1 MEVNLSTPHETISLI
16 GQRLRGLKTP
26 RKGVVL
32 GLWGE
37 AGIGKTWTL
46 ERILQSTSFGHFRVN
61 VNISLADL
69 LRVLPRPKRLPI
81 WAMRLLDRVE
91 RGEYA
96 ATSSLAD
103 ALGALLMAQTP
114 IILCF
119 EDLHEASFERLELLL
134 TLSQLVLRS
143 SGVALVVTS
152 RNVPPE
158 AFEAFKLE
166 VLTSAES
173 KTLLETQI
181 KADLP
186 VQAST
191 WIYARAAG
199 NPLFTLE
206 FLRFLARA
214 GFVWNDGSRWH
225 WRVPPND
232 LMPVTVEALIE
243 RLFDQSVHSGAV
255 QDALEAKALLGLG
268 ATQQLWADV
277 AGLTLEALI
286 EAQIELEQHQLFMHT
301 EFAHPLFA
309 EVSVK
314 RLTLERRQVLA
325 RRALLALQDDPIA
338 AAGFTEDAGL
348 EPETAL
354 EWLKRAAEYATVQGN
369 KAQAAQFQARAAEYA
384 TGEERGRLALE
395 AAKNSNHHHEAIRL
409 ARIALSQMPGNAEII
424 FLLAEELA
432 WLNLK
437 TEMNQVLELL
447 PENERHGEAW
457 LERLFH
463 LLGNLSD
470 LAAVLQLWHEHPE
483 LHQTTNGRVL
493 LFVSMALTSYGKH
506 EQANALIDQVLAN
519 PVLKQDD
526 RGLLLNTKG
535 VDLLQRSSFFEAEK
549 FFSQSIT
556 LLRQTKNVNSI
567 ISVLLNR
574 GYSQYMLGLYQTAL
588 EDLSE
593 AEELSLDSGDA
604 HSLAGTQMFK
614 ANVLT
619 ELGDFEQAEE
629 LLLEAR
635 KVMQWEPTPV
645 HLSDCEDTI
654 SRLYHDW
661 QPPHGS
667 VLSLKHARAALELA
681 QIVGRPRQVADK
693 LHVASLAETRYGNP
707 SQGLELARQALN
719 SSEAPGLLEQHCTA
733 HFAYGLALERSGQK
747 QQAIQALGHA
757 LELAEQLELGLVK
770 HKMALEL
777 DRITHNLE
785 NARMR
790 LSWFE
795 ERGLKNGA
803 NLAKRYFPELD
814 ALKNTNP
821 AQANLDL
828 ARLEVLGKMQLLQN
842 GISKAIRGQKR
853 KEFLAHL
860 LEARIAGR
868 SEIPQF
874 ELLETL
880 YPEANPEEAAVSLKQ
895 LVFQI
900 RSSYGQNAITTTSNG
915 YALGA
920 IESDAEIFLK
930 TSNPQLWRGVYL
942 EDAALTNGDNMVC
955 DALFQAL
962 RLVIENL
969 AQSNLKDATRLG
981 KILLEA
987 EPYDL
992 EVLRLHLNALRDDKN
1007 HRTLSRLYD
1016 TARARM
1022 LEVGEMLPTDW
1033 QAFLKPI
1040 SA

>member
-1 MEVNLSTPHETISLI
+1 M
-16 GQRLRGLKTP
+16 P
-26 RKGVVL
+26 RKGIVL

-46 ERILQSTSFGHFRVN
+46 ERILPATGFGHFRMN
-61 VNISLADL
+61 VNISMVDL
-69 LRVLPRPKRLPI
+69 IRVLPRAKRLPV
-81 WAMRLLDRVE
+81 WAQRLLERVE

-103 ALGALLMAQTP
+103 ALGALLMAQAP
-114 IILCF
+114 IILCL
-119 EDLHEASFERLELLL
+119 EDLHEASPERLELLL
-134 TLSQLVLRS
+134 ALSQLVLRS

-152 RNVPPE
+152 RNEPPE

-166 VLTSAES
+166 PLTSAES

-181 KADLP
+181 NADLP

-191 WIYARAAG
+191 WIYTRAAG

-225 WRVPPND
+225 WRIPSDD

-243 RLFDQSVHSGAV
+243 RLLDQSVHSGAV
-255 QDALEAKALLGLG
+255 QDALEAKALLALG

-277 AGLTLEALI
+277 AGLTLEALL
-286 EAQIELEQHQLFMHT
+286 EAQIELEQHQLFTHT

-309 EVSVK
+309 EVTEK
-314 RLTLERRQVLA
+314 KLTLERRQVLA

-338 AAGFTEDAGL
+338 AADFVEGANL
-348 EPETAL
+348 EPGMAL
-354 EWLKRAAEYATVQGN
+354 ECLKRAAEYTKAQGN
-369 KAQAAQFQARAAEYA
+369 EAQAAQFQARAAEYA

-409 ARIALSQMPGNAEII
+409 ARMALSQLPGNAEII

-432 WLNLK
+432 WLNHK
-437 TEMNQVLELL
+437 TEMDQVLELL
-447 PENERHGEAW
+447 PENERHGEIW

-483 LHQTTNGRVL
+483 LHQSTNGRVL
-493 LFVSMALTSYGKH
+493 VFVSMALTSYGKH
-506 EQANALIDQVLAN
+506 EQANALIDQALAN

-526 RGLLLNTKG
+526 RGLLLNTQG
-535 VDLLQRSSFFEAEK
+535 VDLMQRSSFQSAEK
-549 FFSQSIT
+549 LFSQSIT
-556 LLRQTKNVNSI
+556 LLRQTKNVNNI

-574 GYSQYMLGLYQTAL
+574 SVARHMLGLYQGAL
-588 EDLSE
+588 EDLNQ
-593 AEELSLDSGDA
+593 AEQLSVDSGDA
-604 HSLAGTQMFK
+604 SQLAAMQMFK
-614 ANVLT
+614 ANILI
-619 ELGDFEQAEE
+619 EFGEYEQAEE

-635 KVMQWEPTPV
+635 KVMQWEPMPV

-667 VLSLKHARAALELA
+667 VLSLKHACAALELA
-681 QIVGRPRQVADK
+681 QIVGRPRQIADK

-707 SQGLELARQALN
+707 NQGLELAKQAL
-719 SSEAPGLLEQHCTA
+719 SLSEVPGLLEQHCTA
-733 HFAYGLALERSGQK
+733 HFAYGLALDRSGQK

-757 LELAEQLELGLVK
+757 LDLAEQLELGLVT

-790 LSWFE
+790 LSWFKD
-795 ERGLKNGA
+795 RGLKNGA

-821 AQANLDL
+821 TLANPHL

-860 LEARIAGR
+860 LQARIAGR

-880 YPEANPEEAAVSLKQ
+880 YSEANPEEAAVSLKQ

-900 RSSYGQNAITTTSNG
+900 RSSYGQGAITTTSNG
-915 YALGA
+915 YALGVV
-920 IESDAEIFLK
+920 ESDAEIFLK
-930 TSNPQLWRGVYL
+930 TSNTQFWRGLYL
-942 EDAALTNGDNMVC
+942 EDVALMSSDNMVF
-955 DALFQAL
+955 DALYQAL

-969 AQSNLKDATRLG
+969 VQSNPKEATRLG
-981 KILLEA
+981 KILVEA

-992 EVLRLHLNALRDDKN
+992 KALRLCLNALRAEGN

-1022 LEVGEMLPTDW
+1022 LEVGEKLPVNW
-1033 QAFLKPI
+1033 QGFLKPI